1 MLRFLG
7 CCPLVTEK
15 NQTRHKF
22 TFRCSPEIIAS
33 LAVTLMAF
41 SFHIVYVTHTVFGYD
56 SLLGPG

>member
-7 CCPLVTEK
+7 CCPLATEK
-15 NQTRHKF
+15 NAAMHQL
-22 TFRCSPEIIAS
+22 TFRCSPEVMAS
-33 LAVTLMAF
+33 SVLMAF